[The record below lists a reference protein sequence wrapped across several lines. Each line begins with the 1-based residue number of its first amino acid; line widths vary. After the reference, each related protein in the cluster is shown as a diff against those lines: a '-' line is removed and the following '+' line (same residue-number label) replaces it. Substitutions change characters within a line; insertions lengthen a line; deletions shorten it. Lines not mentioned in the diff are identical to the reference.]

1 MSQFIDDGAAG
12 GGGRTPPSDDE
23 LSSLGFSQP
32 YFDEEGNPNPEY
44 TGPSTP
50 VFVFG
55 DNDSV
60 TLTPSAQVIS
70 GKVSLGQFVADSVAS
85 PFATHTNASI
95 ASLQHKTQDI
105 IDNASNEDDIAT
117 ELSTGFTKTIN
128 EGSPIKIAIDHA
140 AEQYKTEISV
150 IASNTIDVPSL
161 SQDTTKTQHSDSTKS
176 ALTVLS
182 ELVTPK
188 VITQLVTTVLTKKKV
203 APEGVDLT
211 VTKCFYKSDDVEE
224 ILKQNN
230 RFGILKF
237 SSANGIPISGQIRN
251 NRTGETIEMVRQ
263 EEKIYYSIKELEWLL
278 EQDPSGV
285 TTKGTTR
292 QLRFDALLHCLHHP
306 LAIQSFEIMYN
317 MLCVSAENAHIKVC
331 AVGGNVLRVFFL
343 SLRWTRN
350 VFNGIQNEAPDDTC
364 PIFNGWTEDN
374 IRILGQF
381 AATVPE
387 LDLLCD
393 KSSDTDLTLLKYA
406 PGTKK
411 QTMEHALNLLCLP
424 QELQVSK
431 YVELTGE
438 QPTMVVLKCEGLT
451 EFPLIR
457 LKTPIFENGAH
468 YENMCGSIQDAAE
481 TMKWANYY
489 FHEIKWFAQMIPD
502 DPVEALDHMFEK
514 KRATYPA
521 LVEIYPEIRKLY
533 CTLQEVK
540 KHNAAL
546 TSLNSD
552 VISQGSF
559 NHLLLFTT
567 TCCQIFFDAINPKLT
582 KKDDLQNIQQIV
594 QKITPPASR
603 AMFSILENPIT
614 QPFIYRILKV
624 LNNMDKT
631 NYLASPK
638 FLEKYKTNVHILTD
652 ATGVPI
658 PVKSTCIAV
667 SSIVLGVSEIHKKC
681 SAEIRHLF
689 AELNPADPFNRNL
702 NITINCLKFMES
714 TRSIEDIKDAGE
726 QPIVA
731 VEQHK
736 ETKSHA
742 QKSKTL
748 KPERKK
754 EKTVA
759 EMISIIKEYNKGKLK
774 KDQITGFS
782 TMTKIQLIREM
793 VKHGLIKQGG
803 GAKTCKHRKTRKR
816 GMRKTRR

>member
-1 MSQFIDDGAAG
+1 MSQFTSAAD
-12 GGGRTPPSDDE
+12 GRTPPSDDE
-23 LSSLGFSQP
+23 LSSVGFSQP
-32 YFDEEGNPNPEY
+32 YFDEEGNSNPEY
-44 TGPSTP
+44 TGPSIP

-60 TLTPSAQVIS
+60 TLTPNSQVIS

-85 PFATHTNASI
+85 PFATYTNASI

-105 IDNASNEDDIAT
+105 IDDACDEDDIAT
-117 ELSTGFTKTIN
+117 ELSTGFTKTVK
-128 EGSPIKIAIDHA
+128 EGSPIKIAIDRA

-182 ELVTPK
+182 ELVTPE

-237 SSANGIPISGQIRN
+237 SSANGIPINGQTN
-251 NRTGETIEMVRQ
+251 
-263 EEKIYYSIKELEWLL
+263 KIYYSIKELEWML
-278 EQDPSGV
+278 EQGASA
-285 TTKGTTR
+285 KGTTR
-292 QLRFDALLHCLHHP
+292 QLRFDALSFCLGQP
-306 LAIQSFEIMYN
+306 LAIQLFDIIYD
-317 MLCVSAENAHIKVC
+317 MLCASAANAHIKVC

-343 SLRWTRN
+343 ALRWSMN
-350 VFNGIQNEAPDDTC
+350 QAHTC
-364 PIFNGWTEDN
+364 DAFNGWSPEK
-374 IRILGQF
+374 IRDLGQF
-381 AATVPE
+381 AVTVPN
-387 LDLLCD
+387 LDFLCD
-393 KSSDTDLTLLKYA
+393 KSSDIDLTTIRQMTEEEKGQYG
-406 PGTKK
+406 P
-411 QTMEHALNLLCLP
+411 TMEHTLNLLCAH
-424 QELQVSK
+424 Q
-431 YVELTGE
+431 GE
-438 QPTMVVLKCEGLT
+438 CSGPI

-457 LKTPIFENGAH
+457 LKTPIFENGAY
-468 YENMCGSIQDAAE
+468 YETTCGSIQDAAE
-481 TMKWANYY
+481 TIKWANYY

-502 DPVEALDHMFEK
+502 DPVATLDELFEK

-559 NHLLLFTT
+559 NHLVLFTT

-582 KKDDLQNIQQIV
+582 KMDDLQNIQQIV
-594 QKITPPASR
+594 QKITPPASH

-614 QPFIYRILKV
+614 QPFIYRILKA
-624 LNNMDKT
+624 LNDRD
-631 NYLASPK
+631 YLLSPE

-652 ATGVPI
+652 ATGGPM
-658 PVKSTCIAV
+658 PVKSTCVAV
-667 SSIVLGVSEIHKKC
+667 SSIVGGVSETHKKC

-689 AELNPADPFNRNL
+689 SELNPADPFNRNL

-714 TRSIEDIKDAGE
+714 NKSIEDIKDAGE

-731 VEQHK
+731 LEQPK
-736 ETKSHA
+736 DAKSHA
-742 QKSKTL
+742 QKPKTL
-748 KPERKK
+748 KSERKK

-759 EMISIIKEYNKGKLK
+759 EMTSIIREYNKGKLK
-774 KDQITGFS
+774 KDQIAGFS

-803 GAKTCKHRKTRKR
+803 GAKTRKQKTRKTRKR
-816 GMRKTRR
+816 GMRNTRR

>member
-1 MSQFIDDGAAG
+1 MSQFINDGYASAA

-23 LSSLGFSQP
+23 LSSVGFSQP
-32 YFDEEGNPNPEY
+32 YFDQEGNPNLEY
-44 TGPSTP
+44 VNSSSAPRD
-50 VFVFG
+50 FLFE

-60 TLTPSAQVIS
+60 SLTSNMQVIS

-117 ELSTGFTKTIN
+117 ELSTGFTKTVK
-128 EGSPIKIAIDHA
+128 EGSPIKIAIDRA

-182 ELVTPK
+182 ELIKPE

-211 VTKCFYKSDDVEE
+211 VTKCFYKSTSVEE
-224 ILKQNN
+224 ILKENN

-237 SSANGIPISGQIRN
+237 ASANGIPINGQTN
-251 NRTGETIEMVRQ
+251 
-263 EEKIYYSIKELEWLL
+263 KIYYSIKELEWML
-278 EQDPSGV
+278 EQGASA
-285 TTKGTTR
+285 KGSTR
-292 QLRFDALLHCLHHP
+292 QLRFDALSFCLGQP
-306 LAIQSFEIMYN
+306 LAIQLFDIIYD
-317 MLCVSAENAHIKVC
+317 MLCASAEDAHCKVC

-343 SLRWTRN
+343 ALRWSMN
-350 VFNGIQNEAPDDTC
+350 QDDTC
-364 PIFNGWTEDN
+364 DAFNGWSPEQ
-374 IRILGQF
+374 IRDLGQF
-381 AATVPE
+381 AVTVPN
-387 LDLLCD
+387 LDFLCN
-393 KSSDTDLTLLKYA
+393 KSSDTDLTTIRQMTQAEKGQYG
-406 PGTKK
+406 P
-411 QTMEHALNLLCLP
+411 TMEHALNLLCAH
-424 QELQVSK
+424 Q
-431 YVELTGE
+431 GE
-438 QPTMVVLKCEGLT
+438 CSGPI

-457 LKTPIFENGAH
+457 LKTPIFENGAY
-468 YENMCGSIQDAAE
+468 YETTCGNIQDAAE

-502 DPVEALDHMFEK
+502 DPVAALDDLFEK

-521 LVEIYPEIRKLY
+521 LGEIYPEIRKLY

-559 NHLLLFTT
+559 NNLMSFTT
-567 TCCQIFFDAINPKLT
+567 TCCQIFFHEINPNVKEM
-582 KKDDLQNIQQIV
+582 DDLQNIQQIV
-594 QKITPPASR
+594 HKITPPASR

-614 QPFIYRILKV
+614 QPFIHRVLKA
-624 LNNMDKT
+624 LNDRD
-631 NYLASPK
+631 YLSSPE
-638 FLEKYKTNVHILTD
+638 FLQKYKTNVHILTD
-652 ATGVPI
+652 ATGGPM
-658 PVKSTCIAV
+658 PVKSTCVAV
-667 SSIVLGVSEIHKKC
+667 SSIVVGVSETHKKC

-689 AELNPADPFNRNL
+689 SELNPADPFNRNL
-702 NITINCLKFMES
+702 IITINCLKFMES
-714 TRSIEDIKDAGE
+714 NRSIEDIKDAGE
-726 QPIVA
+726 QPIVT
-731 VEQHK
+731 VEQPK
-736 ETKSHA
+736 ETKSRTM
-742 QKSKTL
+742 KPKTL
-748 KPERKK
+748 KSERKQ
-754 EKTVA
+754 EKTVD
-759 EMISIIKEYNKGKLK
+759 ELKSIIKEYNKGKLK

-803 GAKTCKHRKTRKR
+803 GAKTRKQKRRKTRKI
-816 GMRKTRR
+816 RKYTIV